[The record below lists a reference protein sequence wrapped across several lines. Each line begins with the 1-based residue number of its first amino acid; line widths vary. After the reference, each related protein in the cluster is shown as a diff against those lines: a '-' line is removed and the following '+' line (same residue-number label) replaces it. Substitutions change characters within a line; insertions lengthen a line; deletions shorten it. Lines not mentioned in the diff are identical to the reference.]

1 MTEKTYTGEL
11 TPFTCGSRYY
21 LASALE
27 RVAPPAPAEPVPPEG
42 VTVAEIPGG
51 FCIMRRGDMIASVGA
66 DGGFSGFLSNNTPE
80 TLEYVA
86 ALSRYR
92 AAKHAAEAERERE
105 KLAAVKAAEEAH
117 AAAVRNEEACV
128 MARENAKRLADES
141 FRALQAARKEAG
153 IS

>member
-1 MTEKTYTGEL
+1 
-11 TPFTCGSRYY
+11 
-21 LASALE
+21 
-27 RVAPPAPAEPVPPEG
+27 
-42 VTVAEIPGG
+42 
-51 FCIMRRGDMIASVGA
+51 MRRGDMIASVGA

-86 ALSRYR
+86 ALHRYR
-92 AAKHAAEAERERE
+92 AAKHAASEREKQA

-153 IS
+153 LS